1 MDVLSIVSNV
11 QQVSPEELAIG
22 QEKSKSSARFVCVFP
37 VPAKEIVHLLHDLTL
52 HVYMYCFS
60 EFAYFACFLCVEFLT
75 LLKMY

>member
-11 QQVSPEELAIG
+11 QQVSPEELAIS
-22 QEKSKSSARFVCVFP
+22 QERSRSSARFVCVSLL
-37 VPAKEIVHLLHDLTL
+37 PATNLVHLLHGLTL
-52 HVYMYCFS
+52 YVHMYCFS